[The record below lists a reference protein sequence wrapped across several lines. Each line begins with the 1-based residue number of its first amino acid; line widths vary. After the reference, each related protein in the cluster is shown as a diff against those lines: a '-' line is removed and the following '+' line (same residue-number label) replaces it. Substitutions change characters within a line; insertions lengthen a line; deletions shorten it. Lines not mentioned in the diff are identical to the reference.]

1 MAAMLANGI
10 VTPGPR
16 TPLAELQDAASMLVA
31 TWRAPHPRTWVD
43 ALVARD
49 REGRAANLPHN
60 RC

>member
-1 MAAMLANGI
+1 MANGI

-16 TPLAELQDAASMLVA
+16 TPLAEIQDAASILVA
-31 TWRAPHPRTWVD
+31 TGRAPHPRAWID

-49 REGRAANLPHN
+49 RDARAANLPHN